1 VSEMANREI
10 AFRHLLTVTRQLV
23 LMRSPLLIFNLALG
37 SALLALGDTDESVD
51 DADEKDGAANAAA
64 DGDLGG
70 IRETCP
76 FLLSFLCLGELVEGF
91 VDCGFTPDD
100 SLVYIVW
107 KSRY

>member
-1 VSEMANREI
+1 MANREI

-91 VDCGFTPDD
+91 VDCGFTPGG
-100 SLVYIVW
+100 SLACVVL